1 MDPLGFVLCREG
13 RSSGPAG
20 QRTSGRQRAL
30 CRSGGDGEAS
40 CVQGAGGGASTLL
53 QLCEHVETCAGQ
65 CCACLHHLPR
75 FMLRQDRHFLHPIP
89 CVQDHEINM
98 LGEVTHLQTI
108 LEDLIN
114 LTAEPSKLP
123 AASEQVG
130 IVSAGRSLFSQ
141 E

>member
-1 MDPLGFVLCREG
+1 MDLLGFVLLCREG

-53 QLCEHVETCAGQ
+53 QLCEHAETCAGQ
-65 CCACLHHLPR
+65 CCACTTSSGSR
-75 FMLRQDRHFLHPIP
+75 SGRNVTFSIP

-108 LEDLIN
+108 LGDLIN
-114 LTAEPSKLP
+114 LTAEPNKLP
-123 AASEQVG
+123 AASEQV
-130 IVSAGRSLFSQ
+130 
-141 E
+141 